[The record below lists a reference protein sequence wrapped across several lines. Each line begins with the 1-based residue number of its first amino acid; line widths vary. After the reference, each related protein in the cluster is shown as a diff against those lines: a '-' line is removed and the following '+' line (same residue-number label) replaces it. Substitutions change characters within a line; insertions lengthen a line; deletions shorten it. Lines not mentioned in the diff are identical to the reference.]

1 MAQEQTF
8 LYLSSGGLET
18 ENQGKLEIL
27 SRISIINSGFSQG
40 TDNLLVTEH
49 EEWLLNSKFTENK
62 KQGISEHE
70 NTLIRPS
77 IRVIEL

>member
-1 MAQEQTF
+1 MFDQTLMAQEQTF

-27 SRISIINSGFSQG
+27 SRISIINSGFSRG

-49 EEWLLNSKFTENK
+49 EE
-62 KQGISEHE
+62 
-70 NTLIRPS
+70 
-77 IRVIEL
+77 